1 MATVQVNL
9 SSKLLEELTD
19 NSTVK
24 AYALFFEKEHGTNI
38 VVPNWTELTAASAS
52 VTLDGGGQKLYF
64 IIQSNSNAAD
74 SVQVRI
80 TKEADISPV
89 GASTSADK
97 LNYRYD
103 SFEVSFTPATADVG
117 NLTDIVGFGIPMAI
131 SVGYGPSAGAG
142 ATPTSSATRGYAID
156 GGTVDASGSGSGLW
170 KDLYDIGGPNSIQ
183 FFSATSGG
191 YATTQ
196 PRLAIAPATAIGN
209 NVSGTNYS
217 VGQWAGYTSSLYA
230 SGSQATS
237 AGAPGQIQIAG
248 YYTGGNDAAQIWHNG
263 GYYAYG
269 LTYDSATS
277 SFILTPGATSQIR
290 GTITLHQDDL
300 NNSIYTTLGNAT
312 VDGFDNGFGVN
323 SATLTMNTGYNNA
336 WGTVLRDFL
345 GGFTA
350 GYWNTT
356 ATSLNPALSGTID
369 LNKEWN
375 QDPTYAFGGLVSAG
389 SAGAVTRTVAPLS
402 GGIAY
407 DEYAKIFFRETNSYG
422 NGYSDFLGR
431 SYSVGPLISVWDQVP
446 VPPGGT
452 AQNAHW
458 IDVTLF
464 SDTDTVGSAL
474 SGYTAP
480 VIHNY
485 VSGGYTA
492 VTGVNSGGPLHQL
505 DFSVGTM
512 TLKPDAE
519 VALVFKNA
527 GSGGGDIRV
536 PLVVGGGSSGF
547 ASSGTYGANYTISAS
562 GSGYAAAYTGAANA
576 GFINIK
582 DMPIAS
588 GSGVAWYQIEVG
600 SGGVVSKTFNLY
612 ETVSSGQILNPAY
625 SGQAGALAIDGLAGV
640 AANGSATDQFV
651 ANNAGGGQVSV
662 NFQDNIVN
670 SIDPS
675 LMTVVPL
682 PSGPL
687 QDPYAEPSAPVVGWR
702 PGSTGP
708 GTAAFRQMYDV
719 WSAQSFIST
728 SSGTVQTS
736 TPQTVYNGGLV
747 FGWNG
752 ADSVAQQQQYSLS
765 TPNYYLNR
773 YTNKIGGG
781 NAARLVF
788 TAVSGALPSSGLS
801 SSGTGSN
808 TIYYTVATAD
818 NEGTWQTVTPVQFA
832 NGTYTVQMQ
841 EFATAADAGAGVSA
855 LNGASDV
862 QSFTV
867 AQGAV
872 ISNSTLTVSSGQ
884 TSAGLIVESGGLVI
898 VAGGTTS
905 ALLVSSGGRAQVSSG
920 SDTGAFI
927 LGGIHEIGSGAAAS
941 GMTIYSGGSGQVHG
955 SSFFATIRDGGFQY
969 VGGGGSATSA
979 LAISTTVSSGG
990 NQYVLSGGRTGS
1002 AYLGS
1007 NSQTQY
1013 SAGAIVSGG
1022 GIQVVVSGGSAL
1034 GTLLGSG
1041 GTQYVSGGAQAS
1053 GTTVQSGATQIV
1065 GGVGAVASAFNTG
1078 VDSGG
1083 TLTVLTSGTAS
1094 SALMSGGVL
1103 HATSQGTTTAATL
1116 QSGSVQKVWASGSAS
1131 GTTVQSGAHLYSY
1144 DSGHALAPTTLNGGF
1159 TALWGS
1165 GTVGSGGAVAG
1176 VEDVKSGAVHSGL
1189 VVNSGGN
1196 LHVHL
1201 AGSAVGTTVD
1211 GGGYLKVWGSGS
1223 LASSSK
1229 LAAINAFQY
1238 VYSGATESGSNVIS
1252 GGQIAV
1258 WGSGSLAA
1266 GTKVDEGGA
1275 EYVYSGASASGVN
1288 VYSGGN
1294 LWAWDAG
1301 TTVTETNVYSGGSA
1315 LIHGGATVGNTYLYG
1330 GKLDVFSGGLVS
1342 SSSHSSSANVTIVGA
1357 NGGTVKF
1364 THDVTGLQV
1373 SGFTVGQGAI
1383 EFADIAWQDGGA
1395 VTSVWSQT
1403 TVSSG
1408 TNPGSGTL
1416 TLTSGGLHAV
1426 VTLFGTW
1433 AAASEFSYTTDGH
1446 VGTLVRDVTSGTDP
1460 VSLLSPV

>member
-9 SSKLLEELTD
+9 SSKLLDELTD
-19 NSTVK
+19 NPTVK
-24 AYALFFEKEHGTNI
+24 AYALFFEKETVGGITTI
-38 VVPNWTELTAASAS
+38 TPNWTELTAASAS

-74 SVQVRI
+74 SVQVKI
-80 TKEADISPV
+80 KDEADISPV

-142 ATPTSSATRGYAID
+142 ATPTSSATRGYVID

-170 KDLYDIGGPNSIQ
+170 KELYDIGGPNSIQ
-183 FFSATSGG
+183 FFSATEGG

-230 SGSQATS
+230 GAGSQATS

-312 VDGFDNGFGVN
+312 VDGMDNGFGVN
-323 SATLTMNTGYNNA
+323 SAPLSMNTGYNNA

-375 QDPTYAFGGLVSAG
+375 QDPTYAFDGLVSAG

-485 VSGGYTA
+485 VSGGYTP

-519 VALVFKNA
+519 VALVFKNV

-536 PLVVGGGSSGF
+536 PLVAGGGSSGF

-582 DMPIAS
+582 DMPIAG
-588 GSGVAWYQIEVG
+588 GSGVVWYQIEVG
-600 SGGVVSKTFNLY
+600 SGGGVSKTFNLY

-687 QDPYAEPSAPVVGWR
+687 QDPYSEPTAPVVGWR

-719 WSAQSFIST
+719 WSAQSFTST
-728 SSGTVQTS
+728 SSGSVPTS

-752 ADSVAQQQQYSLS
+752 ADSEAQQQQYGLK
-765 TPNYYLNR
+765 THNYYLAG

-781 NAARLVF
+781 NVARLVF
-788 TAVSGALPSSGLS
+788 TAVGGALPSSGLS
-801 SSGTGSN
+801 SSTVGGN
-808 TIYYTVATAD
+808 TIYYLIATAD

-841 EFATAADAGAGVSA
+841 EFATSADASAGVNA

-872 ISNSTLTVSSGQ
+872 ISNYNLSVDAVTST
-884 TSAGLIVESGGLVI
+884 GLVVVSGGGVT
-898 VAGGTTS
+898 VNSGGTTS
-905 ALLVSSGGRAQVSSG
+905 ATLIEAGGFEHVASG
-920 SDTGAFI
+920 SDDGSFVASGGSHAVWAGQTTNDLEVFSGGNSFVYGTSVSATLDNGASQYIAGQHGSSATPASNTSALDSFTTVFSGAHQYVYG
-927 LGGIHEIGSGAAAS
+927 LSSSGAA
-941 GMTIYSGGSGQVHG
+941 
-955 SSFFATIRDGGFQY
+955 
-969 VGGGGSATSA
+969 
-979 LAISTTVSSGG
+979 TVAG
-990 NQYVLSGGRTGS
+990 TG
-1002 AYLGS
+1002 
-1007 NSQTQY
+1007 
-1013 SAGAIVSGG
+1013 I
-1022 GIQVVVSGGSAL
+1022 
-1034 GTLLGSG
+1034 
-1041 GTQYVSGGAQAS
+1041 AS
-1053 GTTVQSGATQIV
+1053 GTTVQSGGSQIV
-1065 GGVGAVASAFNTG
+1065 SSGGVALGATIGGNHWVSGGVASNTL

-1083 TLTVLTSGTAS
+1083 IQTVLDGGSVMSTSATSGATLNVMSGGSATAVWMSGAMANAASGGVIATGTFLSGVVLNAWSGGHAAGATMTSGTRLHVYS
-1094 SALMSGGVL
+1094 SGFSESG
-1103 HATSQGTTTAATL
+1103 TI
-1116 QSGSVQKVWASGSAS
+1116 QSGSVMKVWGGGSIDSGTAVQNGGVEHVYSGASAIGGKVESGGLLSVFGAGTVASSTTVNQGGLLHIHEGASVVSATLISGS
-1131 GTTVQSGAHLYSY
+1131 
-1144 DSGHALAPTTLNGGF
+1144 
-1159 TALWGS
+1159 
-1165 GTVGSGGAVAG
+1165 
-1176 VEDVKSGAVHSGL
+1176 VE
-1189 VVNSGGN
+1189 
-1196 LHVHL
+1196 
-1201 AGSAVGTTVD
+1201 
-1211 GGGYLKVWGSGS
+1211 KVWGSGS
-1223 LASSSK
+1223 LAS
-1229 LAAINAFQY
+1229 AATIQA
-1238 VYSGATESGSNVIS
+1238 GAH
-1252 GGQIAV
+1252 
-1258 WGSGSLAA
+1258 
-1266 GTKVDEGGA
+1266 
-1275 EYVYSGASASGVN
+1275 EYVYSGASAVGATVFGDQWIWNQGTTASNTTVQSGGTLV
-1288 VYSGGN
+1288 VHGGGMISGADMYGGN
-1294 LWAWDAG
+1294 L
-1301 TTVTETNVYSGGSA
+1301 V
-1315 LIHGGATVGNTYLYG
+1315 VG
-1330 GKLDVFSGGLVS
+1330 SGGL
-1342 SSSHSSSANVTIVGA
+1342 A
-1357 NGGTVKF
+1357 GGTVNVFGSSLF
-1364 THDVTGLQV
+1364 TLHGSGHIGRDSGAISGGLAI
-1373 SGFTVGQGAI
+1373 SGFTSGMGTIDFDDIDYTSGATTV
-1383 EFADIAWQDGGA
+1383 AWSA
-1395 VTSVWSQT
+1395 
-1403 TVSSG
+1403 VSSG
-1408 TNPGSGTL
+1408 ASSGTL
-1416 TLTSGGLHAV
+1416 TITSGSLNAA
-1426 VTLFGTW
+1426 VTLFGIYATDK
-1433 AAASEFSYTTDGH
+1433 FLLGTDGH
-1446 VGTLVRDVTSGTDP
+1446 GTTVITTAATATF
-1460 VSLLSPV
+1460 SLSESLAPPHA

>member
-9 SSKLLEELTD
+9 SSKLLAELNT
-19 NSTVK
+19 TVK
-24 AYALFFEKEHGTNI
+24 AYAVHFSKTGAH
-38 VVPNWTELTAASAS
+38 WTELTALTTP
-52 VTLDGGGQKLYF
+52 VTLTGGGQKLYF
-64 IIQSNSNAAD
+64 IIQSNSNPVD
-74 SVQVRI
+74 DVRQII
-80 TKEADISPV
+80 TTEADISPV
-89 GASTSADK
+89 GAPTSADN

-103 SFEVSFTPATADVG
+103 SFEVSLTPATADVG
-117 NLTDIVGFGIPMAI
+117 NLTDIVAFGIPMAI
-131 SVGYGPSAGAG
+131 SVGYGPSAGSG
-142 ATPTSSATRGYAID
+142 ATPTSSATRGYVVD
-156 GGTVDASGSGSGLW
+156 GGSVDATGSGSGLW
-170 KDLYDIGGPNSIQ
+170 QKLYEIGGSGSIQ

-217 VGQWAGYTSSLYA
+217 AGQWAGYTSSLY
-230 SGSQATS
+230 SGAGRQATS
-237 AGAPGQIQIAG
+237 SGAPGQIQIAG
-248 YYTGGNDAAQIWHNG
+248 YFTGGHDAASIYHNG
-263 GYYAYG
+263 GYYAYD

-277 SFILTPGATSQIR
+277 SFILTPGLTSQIR
-290 GTITLHQDDL
+290 GTITLTQQDL
-300 NNSIYTTLGNAT
+300 NNSIYTTLGSAT
-312 VDGFDNGFGVN
+312 VDGFDNGFGSN
-323 SATLTMNTGYNNA
+323 TATLTMNTGYNNA

-350 GYWNTT
+350 GYWNTS
-356 ATSLNPALSGTID
+356 ATSLNPALSGALID

-389 SAGAVTRTVAPLS
+389 SAGAVTQAVAPLS

-407 DEYAKIFFRETNSYG
+407 DHYAKVFFRETNSYG

-512 TLKPDAE
+512 SLKPDAE
-519 VALVFKNA
+519 VALVFKSA

-536 PLVVGGGSSGF
+536 PLVAGGGSSGF
-547 ASSGTYGANYTISAS
+547 ASAGTYGANYTISAS
-562 GSGYAAAYTGAANA
+562 GGGYAAHYTGAANA

-588 GSGVAWYQIEVG
+588 GSGVVWYQIEVG
-600 SGGVVSKTFNLY
+600 SGGVASKTFNLY

-625 SGQAGALAIDGLAGV
+625 SGQAGALAIDGLAGI

-662 NFQDNIVN
+662 NFQDNLVN

-687 QDPYAEPSAPVVGWR
+687 QDPYSEPTAPVVGWR

-708 GTAAFRQMYDV
+708 GTAVFRQMYDV
-719 WSAQSFIST
+719 WNAQSFIST
-728 SSGTVQTS
+728 SSGTVPTS

-752 ADSVAQQQQYSLS
+752 ADSEAQQQQYSLK
-765 TPNYYLNR
+765 NYYLVGP
-773 YTNKIGGG
+773 TNKIGGG

-818 NEGTWQTVTPVQFA
+818 NEGTWQTITPVQFA

-841 EFATAADAGAGVSA
+841 EFATSADASAGVRA

-905 ALLVSSGGRAQVSSG
+905 ALLVSSGGRAHVSSG
-920 SDTGAFI
+920 SDTGAFV

-979 LAISTTVSSGG
+979 LAMSTTVNSGG
-990 NQYVLSGGRTGS
+990 NQHVLSGGRTGS

-1007 NSQTQY
+1007 NSQTLY
-1013 SAGAIVSGG
+1013 SGGAIVSGG

-1034 GTLLGSG
+1034 GTLLGGG
-1041 GTQYVSGGAQAS
+1041 GTQHVSGGAQAS
-1053 GTTVQSGATQIV
+1053 GTTVQSGAIQIV
-1065 GGVGAVASAFNTG
+1065 GGGGAVASAFNTS

-1083 TLTVLTSGTAS
+1083 TLTVLTSGTAI

-1103 HATSQGTTTAATL
+1103 HATSEGTTTAATL
-1116 QSGSVQKVWASGSAS
+1116 QSGAVQKVWSSGSAS
-1131 GTTVQSGAHLYSY
+1131 GTTVLSGAHLYSY
-1144 DSGHALAPTTLNGGF
+1144 DSGHALAPTTNNGGF

-1165 GTVGSGGAVAG
+1165 GTVGSGGG
-1176 VEDVKSGAVHSGL
+1176 VNSGGIEDVKSGAVHRGL
-1189 VVNSGGN
+1189 VVNPGGS

-1223 LASSSK
+1223 LASSST
-1229 LAAINAFQY
+1229 LAAISAFQY
-1238 VYSGATESGSNVIS
+1238 VYSGATESGSTVID
-1252 GGQIAV
+1252 GGQISV
-1258 WGSGSLAA
+1258 WDSGSLAA
-1266 GTKVDEGGA
+1266 GTKVNQDGA
-1275 EYVYSGASASGVN
+1275 AYVYLGASASGVE

-1294 LWAWDAG
+1294 LWAWDSG
-1301 TTVTETNVYSGGSA
+1301 TTVTETNVYAGGSA
-1315 LIHGGATVGNTYLYG
+1315 LIHGGATVGNTNLYG
-1330 GKLDVFSGGLVS
+1330 GKLDVFSGGLVAS
-1342 SSSHSSSANVTIVGA
+1342 GTVATMVGT
-1357 NGGTVKF
+1357 NGGTVKL
-1364 THDVTGLQV
+1364 THDVTNLRV
-1373 SGFTVGQGAI
+1373 SGFAVGQGAI
-1383 EFADIAWQDGGA
+1383 EFADIAWHDGGA

-1416 TLTSGGLHAV
+1416 TLTSGGLHAAI
-1426 VTLFGTW
+1426 TLFGTW
-1433 AAASEFSYTTDGH
+1433 NAASDFSYKTDGH
-1446 VGTLVRDVTSGTDP
+1446 VGTLVRDITSGTDP